1 MASKI
6 KHVDISTPNKDLYR
20 FNQLWNI
27 HTHSYLQA
35 HCLLYE
41 VYVEELHV
49 SHKQSNGVTLLGVVH
64 VWEMDYSNSMNTEA
78 TQRQANSV
86 VSVLTCNWKVNYHS
100 QVLHKEEELQER
112 TENKEVRVKRT
123 GNDCSGQFQFYL
135 RLSFTTWQQ
144 SVCHDCCL
152 PPWHYPLTLSESVGI
167 DSLLEP
173 TSCGHYG
180 NCSYTIWQ
188 EATETCLCV
197 WNDNILIL
205 SFNVISRLCVCLGG
219 GHSYSYLLIKIICMN
234 LQAFFSVLK

>member
-1 MASKI
+1 MK
-6 KHVDISTPNKDLYR
+6 
-20 FNQLWNI
+20 
-27 HTHSYLQA
+27 HSYTFVSASSLPS
-35 HCLLYE
+35 LWRFSRD
-41 VYVEELHV
+41 VEELRV

-64 VWEMDYSNSMNTEA
+64 VWEMDYRNSMNTEA

-86 VSVLTCNWKVNYHS
+86 VAVLTSNWNYHS
-100 QVLHKEEELQER
+100 RVLHREEELQER

-144 SVCHDCCL
+144 SVSRDRL
-152 PPWHYPLTLSESVGI
+152 PPWYYPLTLSESVGI
-167 DSLLEP
+167 DSHLEP

-205 SFNVISRLCVCLGG
+205 SQDFACFWEGVIP
-219 GHSYSYLLIKIICMN
+219 I
-234 LQAFFSVLK
+234 